1 MNSKRAKEKTITN
14 EGILNLLQEK
24 NLRACVI
31 LPCEF
36 KLCEDESED
45 CCEKVRTEDEGA
57 IPAAAE
63 FSSPVVFGVVL
74 LMFSRIFFDY

>member
-14 EGILNLLQEK
+14 EGIL
-24 NLRACVI
+24 RACAI

-57 IPAAAE
+57 IPTAAE